1 MPGARNAHTSGIL
14 AVFGLFLLSGA
25 TGLAYEVIWTRM
37 LVRVFG
43 ASSFAVSTVLATYM
57 AGLAVGSYLFGRLI
71 DRKGNPILIYGLLE
85 LGIGAFAL
93 IFPFILAGL
102 NPLYRALY
110 GSLEGSLY
118 TLSLIRFL
126 LSFAVLIIPTT
137 LMGGTLPVL
146 SRLVTQSLS
155 DLTFRVGW
163 LYAINT
169 FGAVAGTLVTG
180 FLLLPH
186 LGMRATTLAVVAT
199 NVAIFVTA
207 YLLSRKDVAQAAVA
221 PSPDRHAQEGRRE
234 EGLEG
239 SGVRSGRSRERI
251 VLVAFLFTGLA
262 ALSGEVIWTRVLAL
276 VVGTTVYAFSI
287 MLTVFLLGLAV
298 GSAVFARIA
307 QNIRRPRLTLG
318 LVAAAIGLA
327 VFAGTV
333 AFRYLPAI
341 YMDLYKSVGK
351 TWQTSI
357 GIEFLLSFAIMIVP
371 AFLMG
376 GTFPLVARI
385 YATDV
390 SHVGSRIG
398 TAYAYNTVGSIVG
411 SFVGSFVLLEALGVE
426 KGMLTVSLVYL
437 AVGALLLLLLSEGLA
452 RRLRL
457 AWSAAVAA
465 AAIAVA
471 LLGPGWDTKLMTSA
485 VYVYAGVYRDRAGLE
500 DALKFK
506 DVLFYDEGAGAT
518 VSIERNQNVISLKI
532 DGKVDASSGSDMIN
546 QEFLAHIPLLMH
558 PKPDTVLV
566 IGLGSSVTLGSAAR
580 HPVKHIDCV
589 ELLENVVTAAG
600 FFEDIAYGCLSDP
613 RVNLILGDGRNHVQ
627 LTRKKYDVIISEP
640 TNVWISGVGDLFD
653 YEFFRLA
660 RERLKPGGVMA
671 AWFHTYHMGDA
682 ELRSGVRTFLEVFPH
697 ASLWLS
703 NESDIILVGA
713 LGGEPEGVP
722 GNAEYDESSL
732 ARMAEPEV
740 ARDLARVLVKRPA
753 DLLSA
758 LLLDEADLREYSRS
772 ARIHTDDNM
781 LMEFNAG
788 RRVFEATHQVHL
800 ANILERFRPRRFG
813 RLDEATN
820 SETRHQVEAK
830 RLAMRG
836 TLERFRNNLPEALRC
851 YDGAYA
857 AAPLDPYVASK
868 YVEVHYQMGDALLDR
883 GDFEGARTHYRAVA
897 EAPLTPDTWVAYDGL
912 GAACLAK
919 GDYAG
924 ARVAFEAAL
933 GLNPYNSVGQMRL
946 GDIYLAEADTVQ
958 AIAAYDKALETGPW
972 NHEAANSAAWLR
984 AVRGQDL
991 DRALAMAKAI
1001 TRDTQEAN
1009 YFDTLGWVYYRKGD
1023 FGRAAG
1029 ALERACALAP
1039 DAPEPMFH
1047 LALVE
1052 KARGRTARMKELLV
1066 KVVRIDPTGTFGDE
1080 ARALLEQ

>member
-1 MPGARNAHTSGIL
+1 MPGARNAHTSRIL
-14 AVFGLFLLSGA
+14 TVFGLFLFSGA
-25 TGLAYEVIWTRM
+25 TGLAYEVMWTRM

-57 AGLAVGSYLFGRLI
+57 AGLALGSYLFGRLI

-85 LGIGAFAL
+85 LGIGVFAL
-93 IFPFILAGL
+93 VFPFILAGL
-102 NPLYRALY
+102 NPLYRVLY

-126 LSFAVLIIPTT
+126 LSFAVLIVPTT

-146 SRLVTQSLS
+146 SRFVTGSLS
-155 DLTFRVGW
+155 NLTFRVGW
-163 LYAINT
+163 LYSINT

-199 NVAIFVTA
+199 NVAIFVAA
-207 YLLSRKDVAQAAVA
+207 YLVSRRGVTPA
-221 PSPDRHAQEGRRE
+221 PSTSSLDRPAQKPGQLQDIEGP
-234 EGLEG
+234 G
-239 SGVRSGRSRERI
+239 SRSTSRGERV

-287 MLTVFLLGLAV
+287 MLTVFLLGLAL

-307 QNIRRPRLTLG
+307 QRIRRPRMAFG
-318 LVAAAIGLA
+318 IVAAAIGLA
-327 VFAGTV
+327 VFASTV
-333 AFRYLPAI
+333 AFRYLPAV
-341 YMDLYKSVGK
+341 YMDLYKVAGK
-351 TWQTSI
+351 TWQNSI
-357 GIEFLLSFAIMIVP
+357 GIEFLLSLVVMIVP

-390 SHVGSRIG
+390 SRVGSRIG

-411 SFVGSFVLLEALGVE
+411 SFVGSFVLLDALGVE
-426 KGMLTVSLVYL
+426 TGMLTVSLVYL

-457 AWSAAVAA
+457 GLSAAVAV

-471 LLGPGWDTKLMTSA
+471 LLGPGWDKKLMTSA
-485 VYVYAGVYRDRAGLE
+485 VYVYAGVYGDRAGLE

-518 VSIERNQNVISLKI
+518 VSIERNQDVLSLKI

-558 PKPDTVLV
+558 PRPDTVLV
-566 IGLGSSVTLGSAAR
+566 IGLGSSVTLGSATR
-580 HPVKHIDCV
+580 HPVKRIDCV
-589 ELLENVVTAAG
+589 ELLENVVAAAG
-600 FFEDIAYGCLSDP
+600 FYKDLAYNCLSDP

-653 YEFFRLA
+653 YEFFRLS

-713 LGGEPEGVP
+713 LEGGPEG
-722 GNAEYDESSL
+722 AHFDEGSL
-732 ARMAEPEV
+732 RRMAEPEV
-740 ARDLARVLVKRPA
+740 ARDLARVLVNRPA

-758 LLLDEADLREYSRS
+758 LLLGEDDLREYSKS

-800 ANILERFRPRRFG
+800 ANILERFKPRRFE

-820 SETRHQVEAK
+820 RETRLQVEAK

-836 TLERFRNNLPEALRC
+836 TLERFRNNLPEAVKY

-868 YVEVHYQMGDALLDR
+868 YVEVHYQIGDALVDR
-883 GDFEGARTHYRAVA
+883 GDFEGAGTHYRAVTQ
-897 EAPLTPDTWVAYDGL
+897 APLTPDTWVAYDGL
-912 GAACLAK
+912 GAVWLA
-919 GDYAG
+919 GGEHDS
-924 ARVAFEAAL
+924 ARVAFETSVR
-933 GLNPYNSVGQMRL
+933 LNPYNSIGHMRL
-946 GDIYLAEADTVQ
+946 GDTYLAQADTVR
-958 AIAAYDKALETGPW
+958 ALAAYDRALETGPW

-984 AVRGQDL
+984 AVRGEDL
-991 DRALAMAKAI
+991 DRALAIAKVL
-1001 TRDTQEAN
+1001 TSDTEEAN

-1023 FGRAAG
+1023 FDRAAE

-1039 DAPEPMFH
+1039 DGVEPMFH

-1052 KARGRTARMKELLV
+1052 KARGRTAKMRELLS
-1066 KVVRIDPTGTFGDE
+1066 KVVQIDRTGDFGTQ
-1080 ARALLEQ
+1080 ARAILNQ